1 MSRAKKILLMG
12 LGILILLLVVQIAI
26 RPMMQRF
33 SNETR
38 LVEAKQGTLA
48 QLQDM
53 SGEIAALRA
62 KSVAIGDLI
71 ADQPRPGRM
80 MTFLEEAGKICDL
93 SKHITSIRPQT
104 MPQGEDYEE
113 NRIEIQIERIGLA
126 PLLKLL
132 EQIEQ
137 LNLVIGV
144 TSLDMTCQS
153 DNLFN
158 ATLTVATIFPKR

>member
-1 MSRAKKILLMG
+1 MTREKIILLIG
-12 LGILILLLVVQIAI
+12 LGILVLMLFVQITI
-26 RPMMQRF
+26 RPMLEHF

-38 LVEAKQGTLA
+38 LVESKQETLA

-53 SGEIAALRA
+53 SREIAVLRA
-62 KSVAIGDLI
+62 KNDAVKDFI

-80 MTFLEEAGKICDL
+80 MTLLEEAGKACDL
-93 SKHITSIRPQT
+93 SQHIAFRPQT

-113 NRIEIQIERIGLA
+113 IRIEIQIDHIGLA
-126 PLLKLL
+126 SLLKLL
-132 EQIEQ
+132 EQIEH

-144 TSLDMTCQS
+144 TTLDMTCQS